1 MLFNYIVQNVVTLL
15 CITKMLYVHVMK
27 SKVFI
32 GGRRGGG
39 GRGGWGERVG
49 DSARSF

>member
-32 GGRRGGG
+32 WAGEGGELGPLFLNILDRPLIT
-39 GRGGWGERVG
+39 
-49 DSARSF
+49 